1 MRREICGGCRS
12 TNLVE
17 CLDLGSSPLANDY
30 PATPNEQLTFYPLGL
45 VRCHR
50 CTLIQSIDI
59 VPDTELWNREYAFY
73 TGGSWQ
79 VVEQQRAYAQEVL
92 QEHRD
97 LAQEFTVEVG
107 CNDGTML
114 KNFQEAGCRTLG
126 VDPAYGP
133 ASKAQGAGL
142 DVVIDQFGLT
152 VAHQIVAK
160 YGQAGVIVAN
170 NVIAHVADLDDF
182 IGGMAALLKPDG
194 VAIVEFQYVADLITG
209 NQFDHIYH
217 EHRFFFGFL
226 ALEAALDRHKLRPA
240 HVKQTSPQ
248 GGSLRVTIQHGRAF
262 FANQRDYSS
271 LYLIRLQEAWLR
283 DASCVAGLQGRA
295 DHIKD
300 RLLRILTDLKQ
311 QGKLV
316 AGYGAPAKSA
326 TLLNFCNIGTD
337 LVQYI
342 VDTTPAK
349 QGRYTPGTNI
359 PIISPESDS
368 RAPDVYLLLNWN
380 YLHSIRRK
388 YQSFTGDWLVP
399 IPLPELV

>member
-1 MRREICGGCRS
+1 MKREICGGCRS
-12 TNLVE
+12 TNLAKW
-17 CLDLGSSPLANDY
+17 LDLGASPLANDY
-30 PATPNEQLTFYPLGL
+30 PISADEQLKFYPLGL

-50 CTLIQSIDI
+50 CSLIQSTDV
-59 VPDTELWNREYAFY
+59 VPDDELWNREYAFY

-79 VVEQQRAYAQEVL
+79 VVQQQAEYAQEVMQL
-92 QEHRD
+92 FPDQ
-97 LAQEFTVEVG
+97 AKFTVEIG

-114 KNFQEAGCRTLG
+114 KNFKDAGCKTLG
-126 VDPAYGP
+126 VDPARGP
-133 ASKAQGAGL
+133 AAKAREAGL
-142 DVVIDQFGLT
+142 EVIVDQFGLA
-152 VAHQIVAK
+152 VANDIVRN
-160 YGQAGVIVAN
+160 YGHAGMIIAN

-182 IGGMAALLKPDG
+182 VGGIARLMAPTG

-209 NQFDHIYH
+209 NQFDHVYH
-217 EHRFFFGFL
+217 EHRSFFSL
-226 ALEAALDRHKLRPA
+226 LSLERALDRRRLQVFDAR
-240 HVKQTSPQ
+240 QTNPQ
-248 GGSLRVTIQHGRAF
+248 GGSLRVAIGHNSIPVPPTPQTAVLRA
-262 FANQRDYSS
+262 
-271 LYLIRLQEAWLR
+271 QEKWLT
-283 DASCVAGLQGRA
+283 DPNCLAGMQGRA
-295 DHIKD
+295 DRVKD
-300 RLLRILTDLKQ
+300 RLVRMLKELKD

-316 AGYGAPAKSA
+316 AGYGAPAKST
-326 TLLNFCNIGTD
+326 TLLNFCGIGPD

-399 IPLPELV
+399 IPLPELM

>member
-1 MRREICGGCRS
+1 MRREVCGGCNS

-17 CLDLGSSPLANDY
+17 WLDLGSSPLANDY
-30 PATPNEQLTFYPLGL
+30 PTQPTNNLTLYPLGL

-50 CTLIQSIDI
+50 CTLIQSTDV
-59 VPDTELWNREYAFY
+59 VPDDELWNREYAFY

-79 VVEQQRAYAQEVL
+79 VVEQQRNYALSVMEKHQGL
-92 QEHRD
+92 AND
-97 LAQEFTVEVG
+97 LVVEIG

-114 KNFQEAGCRTLG
+114 KNFQEAGWRTLG
-126 VDPAYGP
+126 VDPARGP
-133 ASKAQGAGL
+133 AAKAQASGL
-142 DVVIDQFGLT
+142 NVLIEQFGFD
-152 VAHQIVAK
+152 VADRIASEYGVA
-160 YGQAGVIVAN
+160 GMIIAN

-182 IGGMAALLKPDG
+182 VRGIALLLKLDG

-209 NQFDHIYH
+209 NQFDHVYH
-217 EHRFFFGFL
+217 EHRFFYSLSSLQQVLF
-226 ALEAALDRHKLRPA
+226 RHGLQPV
-240 HVKQTSPQ
+240 HVQQTSPQ
-248 GGSLRVTIQHGRAF
+248 GGSLRVTIMNHGASPVGASVRF
-262 FANQRDYSS
+262 LTTS
-271 LYLIRLQEAWLR
+271 ETWLN
-283 DASCVAGLQGRA
+283 DPNCLAGLQGRT
-295 DHIKD
+295 DRVRD
-300 RLLRILTDLKQ
+300 RLTRMLAGLNAEK
-311 QGKLV
+311 KLI

-326 TLLNFCNIGTD
+326 TLLNFCSIGPD

-380 YLHSIRRK
+380 YFSSIRRK
-388 YQSFTGDWLVP
+388 YSSFTGQWLVP